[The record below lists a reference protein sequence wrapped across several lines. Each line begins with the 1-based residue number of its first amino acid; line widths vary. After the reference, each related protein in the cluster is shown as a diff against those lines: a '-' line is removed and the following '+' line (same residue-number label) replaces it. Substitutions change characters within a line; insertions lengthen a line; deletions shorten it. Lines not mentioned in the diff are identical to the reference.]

1 MRGLASRSRPPE
13 IGPRRGR
20 GLPLMAMPSRSLFAV
35 FFVVGALVAL
45 ATQGCG
51 RPESAA
57 DRHFADL
64 REQVS
69 KMEADHDKRLGALE
83 LAAADDKSPR
93 SAPVAASPAPVQPAR
108 VVQLGGAADAD
119 GEDPND
125 KSERPDIRVT
135 GPAGAASV
143 RPRAGKAG
151 GRARIEESESSSRS
165 SALDPDAKASYES
178 ALALVQGKQYEKG
191 LEGLNAFL
199 VKWPDHPYAE
209 NAMYWRGEAY
219 FAQGEYLR
227 AGEQFEAVIARF
239 GSGKKAPDALLKL
252 GMCQDRLGA
261 PARAREY
268 WDRLKTEYPK
278 SDAVKRIPTTA
289 GRESLPKGPKENR

>member
-1 MRGLASRSRPPE
+1 
-13 IGPRRGR
+13 
-20 GLPLMAMPSRSLFAV
+20 MPSRLFPV
-35 FFVVGALVAL
+35 FFAAAALGML
-45 ATQGCG
+45 GCG
-51 RPESAA
+51 RAESAA
-57 DRHFADL
+57 DRHFAEL
-64 REQVS
+64 RDQVS
-69 KMEADHDKRLGALE
+69 KMESDHDKIDQRLGALE

-93 SAPVAASPAPVQPAR
+93 TPPVAVAATPAQPLR
-108 VVQLGGAADAD
+108 VVQLGGAADGE

-135 GPAGAASV
+135 GAAGSAPI
-143 RPRAGKAG
+143 RPRAGKSG
-151 GRARIEESESSSRS
+151 SRARIEESELPGVRPDAARS
-165 SALDPDAKASYES
+165 SALDPEAKASYEA
-178 ALALVQGKQYEKG
+178 ALAQVQGKQYDRG

-199 VKWPDHPYAE
+199 VRWPDHPYAE

-239 GSGKKAPDALLKL
+239 GSGKKAPDSLLKL

-261 PARAREY
+261 PVRAREY

-278 SDAVKRIPTTA
+278 SDAAKRIPSAA
-289 GRESLPKGPKENR
+289 GRDSSPKGPKENR